1 MAERT
6 IVQAR
11 ESFAVYLTDGR
22 PFSVVTGDTFY
33 SDDPVVKGREQLF
46 GELTVRTSQG
56 PSHKP
61 PPAPARAAET
71 ADAAPVQRRTVT
83 RPADKADR
91 KGEV

>member
-22 PFSVVTGDTFY
+22 PFSVVAGDKFY

-46 GELTVRTSQG
+46 GELSVRS
-56 PSHKP
+56 SAP
-61 PPAPARAAET
+61 PQHRPAAAAAKAVET
-71 ADAAPVQRRTVT
+71 ADAPPAARRVVS
-83 RPADKADR
+83 RPDKT
-91 KGEV
+91 KSEV

>member
-22 PFSVVTGDTFY
+22 PFSVVAGDKFY
-33 SDDPVVKGREQLF
+33 SDDPVVKGREQMF
-46 GELTVRTSQG
+46 GELTVRASSPPQSKG
-56 PSHKP
+56 P
-61 PPAPARAAET
+61 AAARAVET
-71 ADAAPVQRRTVT
+71 ADAAPAQRRTVG
-83 RPADKADR
+83 RADTKADR